1 MTQRTF
7 RLVFGILLC
16 LTPSLF
22 SADLSTA
29 TSAELLQVYSQLR
42 AMQGSDQGAV
52 TENVGLKRDAA
63 TFRFRSGHL
72 TFAAPVAGRVV
83 VAVFN
88 GDASFQLDPPTPMDQ
103 RQLSR
108 FTNEPRLLD
117 TFRNAVFFF
126 TDDTWAQLQKTL
138 DIKRGSDPA
147 EATSAIKSIQ
157 DRYERNFN
165 GWWANQRAGNFAV
178 RNLPARILSDLT
190 DPSSQG
196 FFLADFK
203 GEHSGNL
210 LFQISWNRPSFLL
223 PNFASGDEVMLIHY
237 SVGGYSELW
246 SGFHLASEYASNS
259 HPDHSLQYLHCAQEA
274 IDADISKENSLSAAA
289 TLKFGVERGTP
300 RVLPFNLEGVLRID
314 TITDDKG
321 NKVSFIQEPRELD
334 SDPWVVL
341 PAPANPGQANT
352 IKISYHE
359 DSTQESRVILQRG
372 VMLYCVT
379 ARESWYPNFG
389 AFDDRTMFDLR
400 FQLPNNKYK
409 FAATGDLAE
418 SKEQGQSLTTEWK
431 SPVPFSAAG
440 FNYGDLVQATAKG
453 PDLALTAYGAK
464 QPPPGMAG
472 VAYGKAGQQLD
483 KQAENTRW
491 EPSGMTRMGQQSML
505 ADAETRMAHADM
517 PSLLKQAVTI
527 SEQAA
532 DFFKFYYGPLP
543 FRTVFVTQVPA
554 GGYAQSSPMVI
565 LLPFSSLAEAA
576 TLRFLGVQVPADED
590 RDFHNV
596 PAIREISRQWWG
608 AATGSKTYHDEWLF
622 QGLAEFSAALYIA
635 QFRSAAWNNFWD
647 MEKNSLLTK
656 SKDGRRPVDV
666 GPVWL
671 NYQTGS
677 HDDPEVPGILVYRK
691 GAYIIQM
698 LRVLMRDPKS
708 QNPDAAFI
716 AMMQDFAKTY
726 AGQNASTADFQRIV
740 EKHMGRPMDWFFN
753 EWVYGTETPHYDFS
767 YQLSDAGGG
776 KTLLTMS
783 LKQSEV
789 SNSFVMEV
797 PVYTELNKKVFQLG
811 LIRMQGSTAQSGK
824 FPLAF
829 RPDRIILDANHSI
842 LCSIS
847 Q

>member
-1 MTQRTF
+1 MAQRTF

-52 TENVGLKRDAA
+52 TENVVLKRDAA

-83 VAVFN
+83 AAVFN

-108 FTNEPRLLD
+108 FTNEPKLLD
-117 TFRNAVFFF
+117 TFHNAVFFF
-126 TDDTWAQLQKTL
+126 TDDSWSQLQKTL

-157 DRYERNFN
+157 DKYERNFN
-165 GWWANQRAGNFAV
+165 GWWANQRAGNLRM

-196 FFLADFK
+196 LFLADFK

-210 LFQISWNRPSFLL
+210 LFQISWNRPSFVL

-289 TLKFGVERGTP
+289 TLQFGVERGTP

-314 TITDDKG
+314 SITDDKG
-321 NKVSFIQEPRELD
+321 NKVSFIQEPREVD
-334 SDPWVVL
+334 SDPWVIL

-352 IKISYHE
+352 IKIIYHE
-359 DSTQESRVILQRG
+359 DSTEESRVILQRRTG
-372 VMLYCVT
+372 LYFV
-379 ARESWYPNFG
+379 AAHDSWYPNFG
-389 AFDDRTMFDLR
+389 AFDDRTIFDLR
-400 FQLPNNKYK
+400 FQLPNNKCK
-409 FAATGDLAE
+409 FAATGDLIQ

-431 SPVPFSAAG
+431 SPVAFGAAG
-440 FNYGDLVQATAKG
+440 FSYGGLAQATEKAPGLTVTTYSPQGLPRDIAPRVYEDAQAQRARLVTGAAGAPVG
-453 PDLALTAYGAK
+453 PYGV
-464 QPPPGMAG
+464 G
-472 VAYGKAGQQLD
+472 VAQIDVDGAAAHI
-483 KQAENTRW
+483 KQCYNMHPAA
-491 EPSGMTRMGQQSML
+491 P
-505 ADAETRMAHADM
+505 
-517 PSLLKQAVTI
+517 VTG
-527 SEQAA
+527 QAA
-532 DFFKFYYGPLP
+532 RLFQFFYGPLAFHTLSVIACP
-543 FRTVFVTQVPA
+543 WAYGESWPMSIVVQFDPLDDQATVTCLGLTGRRGRKFYDLPA
-554 GGYAQSSPMVI
+554 V
-565 LLPFSSLAEAA
+565 
-576 TLRFLGVQVPADED
+576 
-590 RDFHNV
+590 
-596 PAIREISRQWWG
+596 REISRQWWG
-608 AATGSKTYHDEWLF
+608 SQVGSKTYHDEWLF
-622 QGLAEFSAALYIA
+622 QGLAEFSEALYIG
-635 QFRSAAWNNFWD
+635 QFEPNEWTDFWD
-647 MEKNSLLTK
+647 MEMNSLLTK
-656 SKDGRRPVDV
+656 GKGGRRPVDV

-698 LRVLMRDPKS
+698 LRVLMQDPKS
-708 QNPDAAFI
+708 QNLDAAFI

-726 AGQNASTADFQRIV
+726 AGQNASTADFQKTV
-740 EKHMGRPMDWFFN
+740 EKHMGRPMGWFFN

-767 YQLSDAGGG
+767 YQLGDAGGG

-783 LKQSEV
+783 LKQSDV

-797 PVYTELNKKVFQLG
+797 PVYAEFNKKVFQLG